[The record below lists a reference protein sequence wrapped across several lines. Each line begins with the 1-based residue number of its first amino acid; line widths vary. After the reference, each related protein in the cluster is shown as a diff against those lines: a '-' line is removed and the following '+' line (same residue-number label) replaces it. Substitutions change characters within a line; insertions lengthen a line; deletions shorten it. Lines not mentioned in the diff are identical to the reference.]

1 MKQIKPSLSLT
12 LILQSVFILL
22 KIIVNF
28 QGDQSKN
35 TLILPKES
43 TSWLA
48 TQHTLK
54 IMSLQRKKLSLLKSL
69 KILIDCMSSTG
80 LKKKV
85 LVNWMPDQRRKNTQ
99 SFQFTWS
106 RERFCFQVYKKQQQ
120 KKCLNSPF
128 AFYFLKCE
136 MKIGTLP
143 GPSQTI
149 KLRFFIVLTM
159 KTSIWNK
166 YQTY

>member
-35 TLILPKES
+35 TLILPKEI

-54 IMSLQRKKLSLLKSL
+54 FMPSQRKKLALLKNL
-69 KILIDCMSSTG
+69 KILIDCMSSMG

-85 LVNWMPDQRRKNTQ
+85 LVNWMPGSKKKKYPKLLVHLVQRKILFSGVQKTATKKM
-99 SFQFTWS
+99 SEFTI
-106 RERFCFQVYKKQQQ
+106 CF
-120 KKCLNSPF
+120 L
-128 AFYFLKCE
+128 
-136 MKIGTLP
+136 
-143 GPSQTI
+143 
-149 KLRFFIVLTM
+149 FFKM
-159 KTSIWNK
+159 
-166 YQTY
+166 